1 MCHVA
6 QTVIPEEYAT
16 MQSETHSQRYIK
28 TIKLIMAIIFLLE
41 LHPLSRTKYVHPG
54 TKPMSEGT
62 IHPLHRDLTP
72 TTHAR
77 QNERQKQHGK
87 KTQTHGTSWKT
98 IKGSIATIYEGLT
111 LK

>member
-28 TIKLIMAIIFLLE
+28 TIKLSMAIIFLLE
-41 LHPLSRTKYVHPG
+41 LHPLSRTKYAHPD

-77 QNERQKQHGK
+77 RSERQKQHGK
-87 KTQTHGTSWKT
+87 KTQAHGTSWKT
-98 IKGSIATIYEGLT
+98 IKGSIATFYEGLT